1 MEASRPAPS
10 DVTVEERQ
18 VVEAALRR
26 RDRALR
32 LCERLEVVK
41 AAALAQDLD
50 EIAR

>member
-18 VVEAALRR
+18 VVEAVLRR
-26 RDRALR
+26 RDRALQLR
-32 LCERLEVVK
+32 ERLKMVK
-41 AAALAQDLD
+41 AAALGQDLD